1 MSTYDTDTVPTSIRG
16 PAQVQRACSAT
27 GYTGAMFSPQS
38 TIAGIEDARL
48 ERRSGVR
55 PVDNQPQP
63 TPGVC
68 CAQRLH
74 HDHRGSSRRQLPM
87 IMKCA
92 KGARCRFARRDRM
105 SCSRAKTLRCSARGL
120 RFLTRFG
127 SDRRRVARLVH
138 PVAPGSASED
148 VAKRQ
153 CTARHGTKCP
163 NSCQLRQFAAGVPRK
178 TAFPVSCNRAKPS
191 SAPES

>member
-1 MSTYDTDTVPTSIRG
+1 MTEHKSTYDTDTVPTSIRVQHRSRGLAVLLG
-16 PAQVQRACSAT
+16 P
-27 GYTGAMFSPQS
+27 FSPQS
-38 TIAGIEDARL
+38 QDARL
-48 ERRSGVR
+48 KRRPGVR
-55 PVDNQPQP
+55 PVDSQP
-63 TPGVC
+63 PGVC
-68 CAQRLH
+68 CAQRLN

-153 CTARHGTKCP
+153 CTARHGVKCP
-163 NSCQLRQFAAGVPRK
+163 NSCQLRQFAAGAPRK
-178 TAFPVSCNRAKPS
+178 TAFPVSCNRAKTS